1 MRPLVVAERKS
12 QHDAD
17 GESAYAA
24 ESLLVRA
31 AAQRRVE
38 ADDAHIAPAAEVTD
52 GMVPHGT
59 GRSGLRATAP
69 CPRGSSSLSPTE
81 PASRRTLG
89 HLGGP
94 RPVLPRR
101 LEHKTLPPRIRQREA
116 TLAAVAPAPATAEP
130 VGPGDQVHRTR
141 CTALQAAARGRR
153 PIATAP
159 TASMKIT
166 PRTRRAGT
174 QNNAILNPSSRA
186 LRGSRERMAPRMTC
200 RRGCRRRE

>member
-38 ADDAHIAPAAEVTD
+38 ADDAHVAPAAEVTD

-101 LEHKTLPPRIRQREA
+101 LEHE
-116 TLAAVAPAPATAEP
+116 
-130 VGPGDQVHRTR
+130 
-141 CTALQAAARGRR
+141 
-153 PIATAP
+153 
-159 TASMKIT
+159 S
-166 PRTRRAGT
+166 TRRFRRA
-174 QNNAILNPSSRA
+174 SSP
-186 LRGSRERMAPRMTC
+186 GSRERNLALEIHPPWLK
-200 RRGCRRRE
+200 RRRLQRQQSRLVQATRSTARAALHCRLQLVVGVPSRRRPPRR